1 MTERLPDPT
10 DPAETPQE
18 RPDTTWAGN
27 RSLDSRWWWSPAL
40 WIVVGLGVIA
50 YQLGAYFGEG
60 GMWLNAV
67 MIAIGAG
74 VALSGL
80 VQLKR
85 AHAEHVAAQQHD
97 SPGDGTHP
105 A

>member
-1 MTERLPDPT
+1 MTERLPEPT
-10 DPAETPQE
+10 DPTETPSD
-18 RPDTTWAGN
+18 RSDTTWAGN

-50 YQLGAYFGEG
+50 YQLGAYLGEG

-85 AHAEHVAAQQHD
+85 AHAEHVAARQD
-97 SPGDGTHP
+97 SPGDGTG
-105 A
+105 AV

>member
-18 RPDTTWAGN
+18 RSDTTWAGN

-50 YQLGAYFGEG
+50 YQLGAYLGEG

-85 AHAEHVAAQQHD
+85 AHVEHVAAQQHD